1 MLSLKYYFGSRSV
14 YVAQAQVIPTLTL
27 VIGTINGTTVARSVH
42 PPFSFKLGRQ
52 TWEPQVG
59 TEVSDSPQF
68 LSPKSRFRIGRWLS
82 SMWPSYS
89 VISTVK
95 TKTSRPKEGSNTA
108 IAHPSKSPLI
118 FPPLTLHI
126 KLKI

>member
-1 MLSLKYYFGSRSV
+1 M
-14 YVAQAQVIPTLTL
+14 AQAQVIPTLTL
-27 VIGTINGTTVARSVH
+27 VIGTINGTAVASSVH
-42 PPFSFKLGRQ
+42 PPPFSFKLGRQ

-68 LSPKSRFRIGRWLS
+68 LSPKSRFRIGRWL
-82 SMWPSYS
+82 SYS